1 MLTWLY
7 AFIFKP
13 LCCSRFLLRLK
24 VSPGCCWH
32 RHCIVVAGVA
42 ATASLAAATPWVNY
56 IVMNK
61 FMTEFVNPN
70 KGIQLFLSHFWIFKF
85 RWR

>member
-1 MLTWLY
+1 M
-7 AFIFKP
+7 
-13 LCCSRFLLRLK
+13 
-24 VSPGCCWH
+24 
-32 RHCIVVAGVA
+32 VAGVA

-70 KGIQLFLSHFWIFKF
+70 KGITDFSFQFLYLQISLGINLTMVILTQGAPSTGLMVQT
-85 RWR
+85 